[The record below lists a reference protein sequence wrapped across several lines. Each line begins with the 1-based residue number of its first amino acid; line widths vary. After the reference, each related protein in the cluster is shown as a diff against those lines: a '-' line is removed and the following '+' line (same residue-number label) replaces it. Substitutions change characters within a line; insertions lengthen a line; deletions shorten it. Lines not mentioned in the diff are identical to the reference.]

1 MKTLKKILLFLTGI
15 GLLIACSKSDH
26 FWGDEPLGNTMKNGK
41 AEPVMVT
48 TPFKTTFNYIYKG
61 IYKDLDHCGLETP
74 DRVLADGTGSAIH
87 LGNFTTHVD
96 FCCNMVTGVFGIQG
110 STVGSFVSANGDE
123 LFYATWG
130 LVNPRDENDPPYIIN
145 KWNAPFLF
153 IGGTGR
159 FDGASGKGFY
169 KGYNYLDNDSP
180 VGLACHAIFEG
191 TLTMVKGKQ

>member
-48 TPFKTTFNYIYKG
+48 VPFKTNAFIYAYTE
-61 IYKDLDHCGLETP
+61 IYVDVSLCGDYPET
-74 DRVLADGTGSAIH
+74 RIIADGSGTATH
-87 LGNFTTHVD
+87 LGNFTTHVE
-96 FCCNMVTGVFGIQG
+96 FCANQETGVFGTPE
-110 STVGSFVSANGDE
+110 STIGSFVAANGDE

-130 LVNPRDENDPPYIIN
+130 LVNPRDENDPPYVLQ
-145 KWNAPFLF
+145 KWDAPFIF
-153 IGGTGR
+153 TGGTGR
-159 FDGASGKGFY
+159 FEGASGKGVY
-169 KGYNYLDNDSP
+169 HGYNFLKDDVFCNAVY
-180 VGLACHAIFEG
+180 EG